1 MLYRQDCVFYFDMNE
16 KTGKVDWTTPH
27 VLFDSRA
34 IVDFN
39 ADPKTGAY
47 SYGATASLGALALPL
62 QQ

>member
-1 MLYRQDCVFYFDMNE
+1 MFYFDMNE

-39 ADPKTGAY
+39 ADPKTGIIRTP
-47 SYGATASLGALALPL
+47 YGATASLGAILALPL
-62 QQ
+62 QQQR